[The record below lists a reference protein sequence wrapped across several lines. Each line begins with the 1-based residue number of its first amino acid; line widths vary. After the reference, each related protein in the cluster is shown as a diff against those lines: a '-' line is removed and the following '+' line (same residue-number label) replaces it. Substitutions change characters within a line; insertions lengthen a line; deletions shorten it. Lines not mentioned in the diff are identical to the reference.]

1 MNTFK
6 EIVSTRE
13 QLRTILKEPSALVRR
28 KTLARLDRHCKAFI
42 ARSPFVLVS
51 SSDKKGNMDISPKG
65 DPQGFVRV
73 LDDKTL
79 AIPDRLGNNRADS
92 MENLLQ
98 NPKIGL
104 IFLIPGKSETL
115 RVSGRAVI
123 VRDAELRKAMAIKNR
138 SPELAIVVE
147 VEEAFFHCSKCVIRS
162 KLWQPE
168 HWPSLDGL
176 PKLAQTMVDAGN
188 LDLSAS
194 EMHEIVEKDERDRL
208 Y

>member
-51 SSDKKGNMDISPKG
+51 SSDKNGNMDISPKG

-73 LDDKTL
+73 LDNKTL

>member
-51 SSDKKGNMDISPKG
+51 SSDKNGNMDISPKG

-73 LDDKTL
+73 LDNKTL

-194 EMHEIVEKDERDRL
+194 EMHEIVKKDERDRL